1 MANYETHNF
10 FCLKCGKAGVPVM
23 RKIGKQHEAFH
34 RKRLYCPWC
43 KIEIN
48 HVEVRNQNEK
58 EIFMEGFNNGEYRE
72 EAEESLRAI
81 GNSRIW

>member
-1 MANYETHNF
+1 MAKYETHNF
-10 FCLKCGKAGVPVM
+10 FCLKCGKPGVPVM

-48 HVEVRNQNEK
+48 HMEIRNQAEK
-58 EIFMEGFNNGEYRE
+58 EIFMEAYNNGEYKQ
-72 EAEESLRAI
+72 EAEESILACRST
-81 GNSRIW
+81 GIW